1 MSKPTVFISGANGF
15 MAQHIVKQLLDS
27 KAYKVVGS
35 VRSAAKADQMK
46 ADFHNNPDLSFVFV
60 EDLSKLDAFDVVFK
74 EHGPSFD
81 YILHTASPV
90 NFAAKDLEKDVIVP
104 AINGTKNIFQATLKY
119 APNVKKFVQT
129 SSVAAMYDITSDI
142 TPKEIVTE
150 GSWNPITF
158 EQGLENQLNAYLYSK
173 TAGEKGLWELHK
185 SSNAKFPLVVINPTY
200 VFGPQAFNSSAKGSL
215 NASNEVISAIV
226 QSKLNDDNVTNVKGG
241 FIDVRDVARAQ
252 VEAISNSNFNGR
264 RMILDNRNFSSQEVA
279 DIINAN
285 IPQLK
290 GKIAKDVTL
299 KEVGPGFSANIDNH
313 VSKELL
319 GFEFIDFPKTVI
331 DTVDQILRV

>member
-1 MSKPTVFISGANGF
+1 MSLVI
-15 MAQHIVKQLLDS
+15 
-27 KAYKVVGS
+27 
-35 VRSAAKADQMK
+35 
-46 ADFHNNPDLSFVFV
+46 V
-60 EDLSKLDAFDVVFK
+60 EDLSKPNAFDSVFK
-74 EHGPSFD
+74 EHGASFD

-104 AINGTKNIFQATLKY
+104 AINGTKSIFQATVKY

-129 SSVAAMYDITSDI
+129 SSVAAMVNVNSSNTTKEVITES
-142 TPKEIVTE
+142 
-150 GSWNPITF
+150 SWNPITF

-200 VFGPQAFNSSAKGSL
+200 VFGPQAFDSSAKGSL

-299 KEVGPGFSANIDNH
+299 KEVGPGFSANIDSH